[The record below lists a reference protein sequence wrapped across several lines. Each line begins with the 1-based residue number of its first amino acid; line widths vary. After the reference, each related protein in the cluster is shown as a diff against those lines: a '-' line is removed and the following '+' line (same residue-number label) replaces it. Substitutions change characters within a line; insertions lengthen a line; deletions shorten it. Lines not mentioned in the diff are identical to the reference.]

1 MSNLFS
7 LGASS
12 TRVAVSNTVATSWSN
27 TFTDSVQ
34 LRVTCDISMH
44 IRVVKNNGTDEALS
58 SDFPL
63 FANDDVVLNVAKD
76 EHLSFLGYTPTPG
89 VKESGSLVFLARAND
104 SDTITINDGS
114 HSAVV
119 FTFGDGT
126 SGTVNKGSSAIDS
139 ATNLKAAIAAKV
151 LANLLSVSVGRFSNE
166 LLIANDLY
174 TGGTLSQGGSG
185 VSGRI
190 TLVNF
195 AGGESPNTAPDFHSG
210 SAWVTKV

>member
-1 MSNLFS
+1 MSNLLS

-12 TRVAVSNTVATSWSN
+12 TRVAVSNTVATSWTNS
-27 TFTDSVQ
+27 FTDSVQ
-34 LRVTCDISMH
+34 LRVTCDIDMH
-44 IRVVKNNGTDEALS
+44 VRVVKTAGSVEAVGDS
-58 SDFPL
+58 FPL
-63 FANDDVVLNVAKD
+63 WARDDVILNVAKD
-76 EHLSFLGYTPTPG
+76 EHLSFLGYTVTPG
-89 VKESGSLVFLARAND
+89 VKETGSLVFTARAND
-104 SDTITINDGS
+104 SDTITVNDGV

-195 AGGESPNTAPDFHSG
+195 AGGESPNTAPTYHAG
-210 SAWVTKV
+210 SAWVTQV